1 MLIIEIQI
9 GITMS
14 EAVLTGSE
22 LSGSQYEELDE
33 YPIVEGFSSV
43 RILFDK
49 SNFKRIYHAVEP
61 PLSPEE
67 KYALNRILDILKRT
81 FSLRVDQLDDDEQVN
96 AYLIKEVRKIVKEYN
111 IKISKRSVKGE
122 ELEKLIYYVKRDQLG
137 FGHIDILMHDPNIE
151 DISVDA
157 PATPVYIYHRHHENM
172 ETTISWEEEAE
183 LDSYIIRLAQRCGK
197 HISVAEPLLDSTL
210 MDGSR
215 VVMKLGREVST
226 RGSTFTIRKFR
237 EDPFTP
243 LDLIKFGTLSPLPM
257 AWTWMAVQY
266 GMNMLFVGGTA
277 SGKTTTLNALS
288 LYIPWQMKIVS
299 IEETRE
305 LNLPHPNWIPGVTRM
320 GIGGEGGN
328 TGVVDMFALLKAALR
343 ERPEYI
349 IVGEIRG
356 AEAYVLFQ
364 AMATGHITYST
375 VHADSVP
382 SLIHRL
388 ENKPI
393 DIPRV
398 MLPILDAALIQIQ
411 TRIGGKRVRRV
422 REIVEIIGQDSH
434 SGELLTNQV
443 FRWDHTSDETL
454 FSGKS
459 YILDKVMVKG
469 NFTKEGV
476 MKELKQRQRLLEWMM
491 KTNVTGF
498 RNVANIINQYYIHPE
513 QVVHRMNMEL
523 AAGNNGT
530 GRVRAVKKAVRKVK
544 DAGEQEMSEAEEL
557 LDEKTRSRITAMWDR
572 ERSIQAKEDDRIES
586 TPENRREVVRQRL
599 MKIRDRREAKI
610 RTFENRMVE
619 RARALREKQQLREA
633 KEQERNA
640 RIEARRGAK
649 TAE

>member
-1 MLIIEIQI
+1 
-9 GITMS
+9 MS
-14 EAVLTGSE
+14 ELVLTATELTGSDF
-22 LSGSQYEELDE
+22 EELDE
-33 YPIVEGFSSV
+33 YPIVEGYSSV

-49 SNFKRIYHAVEP
+49 KNFKRIYHAVEP
-61 PLSPEE
+61 VLSPEE
-67 KYALNRILDILKRT
+67 RAVLNKILDILKRT
-81 FSLRVDQLDDDEQVN
+81 FSLRADQLDDD
-96 AYLIKEVRKIVKEYN
+96 KEVHSYLVREVKKISSEYNLKIKRRKI
-111 IKISKRSVKGE
+111 KGE
-122 ELEKLIYYVKRDQLG
+122 ELDKLIYYVKRDQLG
-137 FGHIDILMHDPNIE
+137 FGPIDILMHDPNIE

-157 PATPVYIYHRHHENM
+157 PDSPVYLYHRHHENM
-172 ETTISWEEEAE
+172 ESTISWPIEDE

-243 LDLIKFGTLSPLPM
+243 LDLMKFGTLDSLTM
-257 AWTWMAVQY
+257 AWTWMAVQF

-305 LNLPHPNWIPGVTRM
+305 LNLPHPNWIPGVTRQ
-320 GIGGEGGN
+320 GTGGEGGT
-328 TGVVDMFALLKAALR
+328 TGVVDMFDLLKAALR

-349 IVGEIRG
+349 LVGEIRG

-411 TRIGGKRVRRV
+411 TRIGGKRVRRI
-422 REIVEIIGQDSH
+422 REIVEIIGQDPH
-434 SGELLTNQV
+434 SQELLTNQV
-443 FRWDHTSDETL
+443 FAWDHTKDKYR
-454 FSGKS
+454 FMGKS
-459 YILDKVMVKG
+459 YVLDKVMVKG
-469 NFTKEGV
+469 NFSKEEV
-476 MKELKQRQRLLEWMM
+476 MKELKQRQKLLEWMM

-498 RNVANIINQYYIHPE
+498 KNVANIINQYYIHPE
-513 QVVHRMNMEL
+513 VVVRRMNMEL
-523 AAGNNGT
+523 ASGGQGT
-530 GRVRAVKKAVRKVK
+530 GKVRAVKSVRKVK
-544 DAGEQEMSEAEEL
+544 GGALSPQRSEAEEY
-557 LDEKTRSRITAMWDR
+557 LDDKTRARIASMWDKERTMQAR
-572 ERSIQAKEDDRIES
+572 ENSKIEA
-586 TPENRREVVRQRL
+586 TPENRRDAINGRF
-599 MKIRDRREAKI
+599 MKARDRREAKI
-610 RTFENRMVE
+610 RGFEQQMINRAKAV
-619 RARALREKQQLREA
+619 REKQRA
-633 KEQERNA
+633 KEQKIQERNA
-640 RIEARRGAK
+640 RIESRRGAK
-649 TAE
+649 SAE

>member
-1 MLIIEIQI
+1 
-9 GITMS
+9 MS
-14 EAVLTGSE
+14 EMVLTASE
-22 LSGSQYEELDE
+22 LSGSDYEELDE
-33 YPIVEGFSSV
+33 YPIVEGYSSV

-49 SNFKRIYHAVEP
+49 KNFKRIYHAVEP

-67 KYALNRILDILKRT
+67 QAVLNRILDILKRT
-81 FSLRVDQLDDDEQVN
+81 FSLRADQLDNE
-96 AYLIKEVRKIVKEYN
+96 KEVHDYLVKEIKKIVAEYK
-111 IKISKRSVKGE
+111 IKLKKRRISGA
-122 ELEKLIYYVKRDQLG
+122 ELDKLIYYVKRDQLG
-137 FGHIDILMHDPNIE
+137 YGPIDLLMHDPNIE

-157 PATPVYIYHRHHENM
+157 PASPVYIYHRHHENM
-172 ETTISWEEEAE
+172 ESTISWEVEAE

-243 LDLIKFGTLSPLPM
+243 LDLIKFGTLNALTM
-257 AWTWMAVQY
+257 AWTWLAVQY

-305 LNLPHPNWIPGVTRM
+305 LNLPHPNWIPGLTRH
-320 GIGGEGGN
+320 GTGGEGGT
-328 TGVVDMFALLKAALR
+328 TGQVDMFDLLKAALR

-349 IVGEIRG
+349 LVGEIRG

-382 SLIHRL
+382 QLIHRL

-422 REIVEIIGQDSH
+422 REIVEVIGQDPH
-434 SGELLTNQV
+434 SQELLTNQV
-443 FRWDHTSDETL
+443 FRWDHAKDDFF

-469 NFTKEGV
+469 NFTKKGV
-476 MKELKQRQRLLEWMM
+476 MKEMKQRQNLLEWMM

-498 RNVANIINQYYIHPE
+498 KTVANIINQYYIHPE
-513 QVVHRMNMEL
+513 QVVRRMNMEL
-523 AAGNNGT
+523 ASGNHSMGK
-530 GRVRAVKKAVRKVK
+530 VRAVKKTVRKVK
-544 DAGEQEMSEAEEL
+544 GARVQQGPAADEF
-557 LDEKTRSRITAMWDR
+557 LDFNSRNKIKSMWDK
-572 ERSIQAKEDDRIES
+572 EHAIQARENGKIEA
-586 TPENRREVVRQRL
+586 TPEQRREGLRSRL
-599 MKIRDRREAKI
+599 MKARNRREAKI
-610 RTFENRMVE
+610 RGIENQMV
-619 RARALREKQQLREA
+619 ARAKVQRERQQA
-633 KEQERNA
+633 KERKNQERNA
-640 RIEARRGAK
+640 KIQARRGAK
-649 TAE
+649 SPE